1 MARVRRTV
9 FSLTRLQMSQLL
21 AAAATM
27 QPMDDSMTRL
37 VLAGRWQLHR
47 LLIGALVFSGAL
59 AGQEATLRVTVYDE
73 RTAETVTGLGPERF
87 SVKDGNTALQ
97 VVSAREL
104 DTPVDTLLLVDA
116 SMVGNAVRPI
126 VEAVIGRLDEGDSA
140 ALVSFDESADLLQDF
155 TADQGALS
163 KALDRIEYGNLPR
176 LHDALYAAI
185 DGGFS
190 AGSNRKAI
198 IVLSAGVIARS
209 RTSEAEVV
217 ELARAKGVSVY
228 SVFVRNDAR
237 GALRR
242 LALRTG
248 GASIAA
254 KRTGLEPRQIA
265 TRILEA
271 VGRQYALSV
280 TGVYTLGD
288 QITAE
293 IVSQTKTNLSASV
306 LPID

>member
-1 MARVRRTV
+1 
-9 FSLTRLQMSQLL
+9 
-21 AAAATM
+21 
-27 QPMDDSMTRL
+27 MTRL

-47 LLIGALVFSGAL
+47 LLIGALVFTGAL

-155 TADQGALS
+155 TADKGALS

-254 KRTGLEPRQIA
+254 KRTGLEPHQLA

-271 VGRQYALSV
+271 VASQYALSV

-288 QITAE
+288 QVTAE

-306 LPID
+306 LPVD

>member
-1 MARVRRTV
+1 
-9 FSLTRLQMSQLL
+9 
-21 AAAATM
+21 M
-27 QPMDDSMTRL
+27 QPMDGFVIRL
-37 VLAGRWQLHR
+37 ALARRWRFHR

-59 AGQEATLRVTVYDE
+59 AGQEITLRVTVYDE
-73 RTAETVTGLGPERF
+73 RTAESVTGLGPERF
-87 SVKDGNTALQ
+87 SVRDGNTALQ

-104 DTPVDTLLLVDA
+104 DTPVDTLLLVDS

-126 VEAVIGRLDEGDSA
+126 AEAVIGRLDEGDSA

-155 TADQGALS
+155 TSDHRALS
-163 KALDRIEYGNLPR
+163 KGLDRIEYGNLPR

-190 AGSNRKAI
+190 SGSNRKAI

-209 RTSEAEVV
+209 RTSEAEVI

-228 SVFVRNDAR
+228 PVFVRTAAR

-254 KRTGLEPRQIA
+254 KRTGLEPRQLA
-265 TRILEA
+265 GRVLEA
-271 VGRQYALSV
+271 VAGQYELSV
-280 TGVYTLGD
+280 SGVYTLGD
-288 QITAE
+288 QVTAE
-293 IVSQTKTNLSASV
+293 IASQTKTNLSASV

>member
-1 MARVRRTV
+1 MRA
-9 FSLTRLQMSQLL
+9 
-21 AAAATM
+21 
-27 QPMDDSMTRL
+27 MDDSEARPSAAVAHWRL
-37 VLAGRWQLHR
+37 YCC
-47 LLIGALVFSGAL
+47 LLGALVLNGAL
-59 AGQEATLRVTVYDE
+59 PAQEIILRVTAYDE

-87 SVKDGNTALQ
+87 SVKDGNTPLQ
-97 VVSAREL
+97 VISASEP
-104 DTPVDTLLLVDA
+104 DTPVDTLLLVDS
-116 SMVGNAVRPI
+116 SMVGHAVRPI
-126 VEAVIGRLDEGDSA
+126 AEAVIGDLGESDSA

-155 TADQGALS
+155 TSDQRALS

-176 LHDALYAAI
+176 LHDALFAAI
-185 DGGFS
+185 DGGFDT
-190 AGSNRKAI
+190 GSNRRAI
-198 IVLSAGVIARS
+198 IVLSAGPIARS

-228 SVFVRNDAR
+228 TVFVRTDAR
-237 GALRR
+237 GAMRR

-254 KRTGLEPRQIA
+254 KRTGLEPRRLA

-271 VGRQYALSV
+271 VRNQYELSV

-288 QITAE
+288 QVTAE
-293 IVSQTKTNLSASV
+293 IVSQAKNNLSASV

>member
-1 MARVRRTV
+1 MP
-9 FSLTRLQMSQLL
+9 
-21 AAAATM
+21 
-27 QPMDDSMTRL
+27 PMDGSSTLRFDPIGHWRFC
-37 VLAGRWQLHR
+37 HR
-47 LLIGALVFSGAL
+47 LIGLLVFASAL
-59 AGQEATLRVTVYDE
+59 GGQEITLRVTVYDE
-73 RTAETVTGLGPERF
+73 RTAETTTGLGPERF

-97 VVSAREL
+97 VLSASEP

-116 SMVGNAVRPI
+116 SMVGNTVRPI
-126 VEAVIGRLDEGDSA
+126 AEAIIDRLDEGDSA

-155 TADQGALS
+155 TSDQRALS

-176 LHDALYAAI
+176 LHDGLFAAI

-190 AGSNRKAI
+190 AGSNRRAI
-198 IVLSAGVIARS
+198 IVLSAGAIARS
-209 RTSEAEVV
+209 RTSEAEVI

-254 KRTGLEPRQIA
+254 KRTGLEPRQLA
-265 TRILEA
+265 VRILEA
-271 VGRQYALSV
+271 VRNQYELSV

-288 QITAE
+288 RVTAE
-293 IVSQTKTNLSASV
+293 IISQAKTNLSASV

>member
-1 MARVRRTV
+1 
-9 FSLTRLQMSQLL
+9 
-21 AAAATM
+21 
-27 QPMDDSMTRL
+27 MTRL
-37 VLAGRWQLHR
+37 VLVGRRRLHR
-47 LLIGALVFSGAL
+47 LLIGALVFTGAL

-73 RTAETVTGLGPERF
+73 RTAETVTGFGPERF

-126 VEAVIGRLDEGDSA
+126 AEAVIGGLDEGDSA
-140 ALVSFDESADLLQDF
+140 AVVSFDESADLLQDF
-155 TADQGALS
+155 TSDQSALS

-190 AGSNRKAI
+190 GGSNRKAI

-228 SVFVRNDAR
+228 AVFVRNDAR

-242 LALRTG
+242 LVLRTG

-254 KRTGLEPRQIA
+254 KRTGLEPRRLA

-271 VGRQYALSV
+271 VGSQYELSV
-280 TGVYTLGD
+280 TGVYALGD
-288 QITAE
+288 QVTAE
-293 IVSQTKTNLSASV
+293 IISQTKTNLSASV
-306 LPID
+306 LPVD